1 MLFDMEEFALSA
13 GLELADALIAATA
26 CEHGLERRTANARH
40 YRVVADLSLQV
51 FRP

>member
-1 MLFDMEEFALSA
+1 MEELALSA

-26 CEHGLERRTANARH
+26 CEHGIKLCTANARH
-40 YRVVADLSLQV
+40 YRVVADLGLHV